1 MVKFL
6 LKDTKWQIKMSDIE
20 PTTLNANIGSPQGDG
35 LSGVL
40 FNIYFENSLR
50 KLREELD
57 KISPELPTIINY
69 QNPPNELQYAD
80 DVDFITKD
88 EQRNCTVNNI
98 FSDILLKDNLKS
110 NTLKTEHAQIERG
123 NNDTELWRNVKK
135 LESLLGDK
143 EDINR
148 RKQLSIIRMN
158 KYDTLWIKKE
168 HLNEHLR
175 IELYKK
181 LIKPVLLYN
190 SSTWGLTANDELKL
204 DTFHRKQLRPVI
216 GKRYLTKYPMPNY
229 MKNVKHIQSAYK

>member
-6 LKDTKWQIKMSDIE
+6 LKDTKLQIKMSDIE
-20 PTTLNANIGSPQGDG
+20 PTTFNTNIGSQQGDG

-57 KISPELPTIINY
+57 KISPELPATINY

-80 DVDFITKD
+80 DADFITKD
-88 EQRNCTVNNI
+88 ERRNRTLNNI

-110 NTLKTEHAQIERG
+110 NTLKTEHTQIERG

-135 LESLLGDK
+135 LGSLLGDK

-148 RKQLSIIRMN
+148 RKQLSIINMN
-158 KYDTLWIKKE
+158 IMDYMR
-168 HLNEHLR
+168 H
-175 IELYKK
+175 Y
-181 LIKPVLLYN
+181 
-190 SSTWGLTANDELKL
+190 GL
-204 DTFHRKQLRPVI
+204 
-216 GKRYLTKYPMPNY
+216 KRNT
-229 MKNVKHIQSAYK
+229 